1 MHDESTN
8 LGLVEVFSCDRTYFG
23 QARIKG
29 KYQISDLIKI
39 LSTLLK

>member
-23 QARIKG
+23 QARKG
-29 KYQISDLIKI
+29 KISNK
-39 LSTLLK
+39 